1 MNNINCVAENQCV
14 GCGVCFKLCP
24 HSAIRLFDDN
34 LGFKRP
40 SLNEKQCIECGL
52 CIKKCAAQ
60 HDSVLSYPRAS
71 YAVSL
76 RNTEFLK
83 KSSSGGAFWGIASA
97 FVKKGGLV
105 VGAKLF
111 YENGLFFC
119 KHIICSNEAELAL
132 VQGSKYFQSDSWSV
146 FPEIKQL
153 LQKNKILFSGTAC
166 QIAALKKYIGENDN
180 LFTVEILCHGV
191 PSEKMF
197 NDFINFQNKKVEGK
211 IVNYFFRDKEK
222 FCGYEAKI
230 IFEKKGK
237 MYSKFIPSTLN
248 SFTYFFL
255 KGALMRPSCYSC
267 QFSNEKRIGDVTV
280 GDFWGVE
287 RNCPELLLDGVFSP
301 KKGISFLLVN
311 SSKGYDLL
319 VMGKDNLN
327 VKEVDYDAIKKGNSQ
342 FSNPCVPFVE
352 REKVLQI
359 YRNEGW
365 YGVDKFFHK
374 LLGMKFF
381 WFKVMSLI
389 PYTIRLKIKF
399 FFAKFR

>member
-1 MNNINCVAENQCV
+1 MNNIKENQCV
-14 GCGVCFKLCP
+14 GCGVCFELCP
-24 HSAIRLFDDN
+24 QGAILFSDDN

-40 SLNEKQCIECGL
+40 RLDEKKCVECGL
-52 CIKKCAAQ
+52 CQKKCIAKN
-60 HDSVLSYPRAS
+60 DSVLTFPKAF

-76 RNTEFLK
+76 KNGDLLR
-83 KSSSGGAFWGIASA
+83 KSSSGGAFWGMAST
-97 FVKKGGLV
+97 FLKKGGLV
-105 VGAKLF
+105 VGARLF
-111 YENGLFFC
+111 YEDGLFSC
-119 KHIICSNEAELAL
+119 KHIVCSNETDLAL

-146 FPEIKQL
+146 FPEIKRL
-153 LQKNKILFSGTAC
+153 LQKKKILFSGTAC
-166 QIAALKKYIGENDN
+166 QVAALKKYIGENDN

-197 NDFINFQNKKVEGK
+197 NDFVKFQNKKIKGK
-211 IVNYFFRDKEK
+211 IINYLFRDKEK

-237 MYSKFIPSTLN
+237 IHYKFIPSTLN

-267 QFSNEKRIGDVTV
+267 QFSNEKRIGDMTV

-287 RNCPELLLDGVFSP
+287 KNCPNLLLDGVFSP
-301 KKGISFLLVN
+301 RKGISFLLVN
-311 SSKGYDLL
+311 SSKGSDLL

-342 FSNPCVPFVE
+342 FSNPCVPFAE
-352 REKVLQI
+352 REKILEI

-374 LLGMKFF
+374 LIGMKFF

-389 PYTIRLKIKF
+389 PYTIRLKIKHI
-399 FFAKFR
+399 FASSR